1 MRYLSALICTV
12 TVFFSG
18 PTLAQEIAGDASV
31 QAQWFTGSLEAPSP
45 ALPKA
50 GIFATEPYFIY
61 SSNTGSYDN
70 GGTHHSTGNDGNQFQ
85 TIALLKYALTDR
97 ISIQAI
103 PSVVQSWNKQ
113 SSATGIGDLPVEVD
127 YRFNDE
133 NNMTGFPSVT
143 ASFGVNL
150 PIGHY
155 ERLHPSLNGLD
166 GLGSGSYT
174 LKQGLLAQSLF
185 DTWGHHPVRLRF
197 YGEAFEPVANVP
209 VQGVS
214 VYGSDQGF
222 SGHAT
227 PGFVSELG
235 IGGGIGLDQQWVL
248 ALDLVQHFSGGS
260 HLLGTEVGG
269 PLVNTKA
276 PGSAATAVAPAVEYN
291 LSDTLGI
298 IAGVE
303 FSVAG
308 RNSASYVAPQIAVS
322 MAF

>member
-1 MRYLSALICTV
+1 MRRLPLFVCAVVACISSTTSAHV
-12 TVFFSG
+12 V
-18 PTLAQEIAGDASV
+18 AGDAAV

-70 GGTHHSTGNDGNQFQ
+70 SGAHHSTGNDGNQFQ
-85 TIALLKYALTDR
+85 TIVLLKYALTDR
-97 ISIQAI
+97 ISVQAI

-113 SSATGIGDLPVEVD
+113 SNGTGIGDLPVEVD

-143 ASFGVNL
+143 ASLGINL
-150 PIGHY
+150 PTGHY

-174 LKQGLLAQSLF
+174 LKEGLLAQSLF
-185 DTWGHHPVRLRF
+185 DTSGHHPVRLRF
-197 YGEAFEPVANVP
+197 YAEAFEPVATVP
-209 VQGVS
+209 VQGIS
-214 VYGSDQGF
+214 VYGTDQGF
-222 SGHAT
+222 GGHAT
-227 PGFVSELG
+227 PGFASVLG
-235 IGGGIGLDQQWVL
+235 IGGGIALDQQWVL

-260 HLLGTEVGG
+260 HLLGNEVAG

-276 PGSAATAVAPAVEYN
+276 PGSARTAVAPAVEYN
-291 LSDTLGI
+291 LSDSLGI

-308 RNSASYVAPQIAVS
+308 RNSGSYVAPQIAVS

>member
-1 MRYLSALICTV
+1 LRYLLPLVCAAVVCI
-12 TVFFSG
+12 SG
-18 PTLAQEIAGDASV
+18 AASSQVVPGDAAV

-61 SSNTGSYDN
+61 SSSTGSYDN

-85 TIALLKYALTDR
+85 TIVLLKYALTDR

-113 SSATGIGDLPVEVD
+113 SSGTGIGDLPVEVD

-155 ERLHPSLNGLD
+155 ERLHSSLKGLD

-197 YGEAFEPVANVP
+197 YAEAFEPVAHVP

-214 VYGSDQGF
+214 VYGTDQAF

-227 PGFVSELG
+227 PGFASVLG

-248 ALDLVQHFSGGS
+248 ALDLVQHFSSGFN
-260 HLLGTEVGG
+260 LLGTEVGG
-269 PLVNTKA
+269 PLMNTKS
-276 PGSAATAVAPAVEYN
+276 PGSARTAVAPAVEYN
-291 LSDTLGI
+291 LSSTLGI
-298 IAGVE
+298 IAGVK

-308 RNSASYVAPQIAVS
+308 RNNGSYVAPQIAMS

>member
-185 DTWGHHPVRLRF
+185 DTWGNHPVRLRF